1 VDTSTGGQI
10 KPRAKFGTV
19 QTILRG
25 GHAARPVGHTVGMTN
40 RQSRPQALEDR
51 KIQKLVERLD
61 QKLALQ
67 AKGAQI
73 QGQAPTAPVPQQGS
87 RLDQSRGFAYLG
99 DRTIQVVPDP

>member
-10 KPRAKFGTV
+10 KPRAKFVPYRLFSEVVT
-19 QTILRG
+19 L
-25 GHAARPVGHTVGMTN
+25 PDLWDTVGMTN